1 MKKRCFV
8 IMPFSETTGKHDEA
22 YWTNFFT
29 KFIKVSVEKVGYA
42 CSRSKA
48 QPANIIKDVLTELL
62 NADLVLS
69 VLTDYN
75 ENVWYELGIRHAL
88 RRGTIMII
96 EEGQKLPFDI
106 SQYGVI
112 HYEDS
117 ISGASDFEKQ
127 LYSYIMRI
135 QNSQDAD
142 SPAFEFLEK
151 MTEKDYNQQLQDVE
165 IGYKTKVEKIAN
177 LVQKIQNEERPEKEL
192 SISEKSINR
201 QVLWVDDCPSNNE
214 AIMEIYRVQG
224 VEFDIASSTTQ
235 AIDLLNQK
243 TYDLIISDL
252 NRGSEADAGIRMLRE
267 IKRYMS
273 APPPI
278 LVFENIH
285 AIGKREMIARREGAV
300 IVTAS
305 VRTLFM
311 KITEILSN

>member
-1 MKKRCFV
+1 
-8 IMPFSETTGKHDEA
+8 MPFSETMGKHDEA